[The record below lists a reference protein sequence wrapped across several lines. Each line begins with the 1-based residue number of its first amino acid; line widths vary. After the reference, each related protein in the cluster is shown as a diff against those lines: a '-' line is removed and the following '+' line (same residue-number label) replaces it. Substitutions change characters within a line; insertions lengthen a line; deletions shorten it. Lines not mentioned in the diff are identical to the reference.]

1 VYKRYL
7 SQRGIFVKMHLLDH
21 CDSYIKA
28 ARKTASQFEIEK
40 FVNFYCGNALLLT
53 EAWIKNMRINMISTT
68 AAVGDVFD
76 WKMLKL
82 ASAPNEIKLFL
93 FSASRLKIYRYLV
106 KSKRNPDRLAVV
118 ENFAR
123 CNIAID
129 DGDGETRSFK
139 CIDFE
144 ISINKENRSKIHEEA
159 SEEFRFK
166 LYDSIR
172 RNLYTE
178 VEINRWLAKQPT
190 KNMYEAIV
198 DERFS
203 AINYTISN
211 PILVYEEFV
220 PGFTFSPASILS
232 LREKVRR
239 DLESLSDAGK
249 ERYIRVL
256 PPVIELLKFK
266 LFGYLNE
273 KQLTFLQ
280 PSKTNIDLIV
290 KIRIITN

>member
-1 VYKRYL
+1 
-7 SQRGIFVKMHLLDH
+7 MHLLDY
-21 CDSYIKA
+21 CDSYIEA
-28 ARKTASQFEIEK
+28 AKKTANQFEIEK

-53 EAWIKNMRINMISTT
+53 EAWIKNMRINLISTT
-68 AAVGDVFD
+68 AAVGDNFA
-76 WKMLKL
+76 WKLLKL
-82 ASAPNEIKLFL
+82 ASAPNEIKMFL
-93 FSASRLKIYRYLV
+93 FSASLLKIYGYLV

-118 ENFAR
+118 ETFAR
-123 CNIAID
+123 CNIASD

-139 CIDFE
+139 CINFE
-144 ISINKENRSKIHEEA
+144 ETINKENRSKIYEEA
-159 SEEFRFK
+159 SEEFRWN

-172 RNLYTE
+172 RDLYTE
-178 VEINRWLAKQPT
+178 AGIQDWMLSQPT

-198 DERFS
+198 DERFL
-203 AINYTISN
+203 AVDYTISN
-211 PILVYEEFV
+211 PTLVYKEFV
-220 PGFTFSPASILS
+220 PGFTFVSASILS

-239 DLESLSDAGK
+239 DLESLSDHRK

-280 PSKTNIDLIV
+280 PSKNI
-290 KIRIITN
+290 